1 MQIVCGFRK
10 NNRVTLVRN
19 TPYLPFCQNHHN
31 FIGKKLHIYKI
42 MCTFAAEMVM
52 HGCFIRAR
60 KGNQVQILSS
70 TRYCNPH
77 YVKSKRSHLQRKL
90 KN

>member
-1 MQIVCGFRK
+1 
-10 NNRVTLVRN
+10 
-19 TPYLPFCQNHHN
+19 
-31 FIGKKLHIYKI
+31 

-60 KGNQVQILSS
+60 KGNQVRILSS